1 MRSLEYRDC
10 SSSGDCGTC
19 RGNCETNADCHNVN
33 VCSKDFRNPRDI
45 YDIPGCKGDPEKVNV
60 PRFDQALN
68 IGYCYNPNKDYPDR
82 TSLIN
87 RCLAQTTT
95 NGYGRCCGLPRF
107 ASQCG
112 QTFNNYCDARPDFP
126 IIQPGTPGTGT
137 DTSGTPIF
145 EAVTVQYT
153 GSYCGTSVEQICSSC
168 PSNINDVQECSDCTN
183 DPDPDVGCFS
193 DFSCEGCL
201 VQTGSVE
208 RSGEP

>member
-1 MRSLEYRDC
+1 MTNLLIILFFSYLVLPGWLNDPDMRSLEYRDC

-112 QTFNNYCDARPDFP
+112 QTFNNYCD
-126 IIQPGTPGTGT
+126 
-137 DTSGTPIF
+137 
-145 EAVTVQYT
+145 
-153 GSYCGTSVEQICSSC
+153 
-168 PSNINDVQECSDCTN
+168 
-183 DPDPDVGCFS
+183 
-193 DFSCEGCL
+193 L
-201 VQTGSVE
+201 QTEVSFE
-208 RSGEP
+208 RSDP